1 MSPTRAPTLH
11 DVALAAGVSATTVSR
26 YRRGVR
32 QFPPDVVA
40 RIDSA
45 VDRLGYCDH
54 AAARSLA
61 TGRTG
66 TVGLVVL
73 DLANPHFAGLLQ
85 GASRV
90 AAQEGLSLAFVDT
103 AESGSPER
111 HLVETLACRVD
122 GLVLSARLAGSDTDW
137 IRRLGR
143 PVVFY
148 GHLGRPGWH
157 SVGVDGAAAARLLG
171 AHLGSLGH
179 RQVAYLDFAASR
191 WSAER
196 RQGLS
201 RALKAAGGSLQVHAV
216 RAPQAEAGEALAA
229 QVLLQPAARRPTA
242 VVGYNDLIA
251 VGFMHEAQRLGFSVP
266 QQLSVA
272 GFDDIEL
279 AAHVVPALT
288 TVAMHRVEQGAVAM
302 QRLIQ
307 AMAGELSAPFDEA
320 LPQRLVLRASTQSP
334 LAVPMPTAMHTA

>member
-1 MSPTRAPTLH
+1 MSIERTPTLH
-11 DVALAAGVSATTVSR
+11 DVAVAAGVSAATVSR
-26 YRRGVR
+26 HRRGVR
-32 QFPPDVVA
+32 QFPVAVAA
-40 RIDSA
+40 RIEAA
-45 VDRLGYCDH
+45 VAQLGYRDH

-66 TVGLVVL
+66 TVGLVVM
-73 DLANPHFAGLLQ
+73 DLANPHFTGLLQ

-90 AAQEGLSLAFVDT
+90 AAQQGLSLAFVDT
-103 AESGSPER
+103 AESRTPER

-122 GLVLSARLAGSDTDW
+122 GLVVSARLAGPDMDW

-143 PVVFY
+143 PVVFF
-148 GHLGRPGWH
+148 GRLGRPGWH

-171 AHLGSLGH
+171 AHLASLGH
-179 RQVAYLDFAASR
+179 RRVAYLDFAGSR

-196 RQGLS
+196 RQGLVHS
-201 RALKAAGGSLQVHAV
+201 LKVVDGSVQVHTANAPHAEVGEVLAAG
-216 RAPQAEAGEALAA
+216 
-229 QVLLQPAARRPTA
+229 VLLQPAATRPTA

-251 VGFMHEAQRLGFSVP
+251 IGFMHEAHRLGFSVP
-266 QQLSVA
+266 AQVSVA

-279 AAHVVPALT
+279 ASHVEPGLT

-307 AMAGELSAPFDEA
+307 TMAGHQPAPMDET
-320 LPQRLVLRASTQSP
+320 LPHRLMLRASTQA
-334 LAVPMPTAMHTA
+334 LA